1 MAHVWFNKLEEIKK
15 KGGKEAVNDL
25 KKDLTGN
32 TLIGEY
38 VGSQEH

>member
-1 MAHVWFNKLEEIKK
+1 MWFKKLEEIGKA
-15 KGGKEAVNDL
+15 GGQSAVDDL
-25 KKDLTGN
+25 KTDLTGN

>member
-1 MAHVWFNKLEEIKK
+1 MWFEKLEEIGKT
-15 KGGKEAVNDL
+15 GGQNAVNEM